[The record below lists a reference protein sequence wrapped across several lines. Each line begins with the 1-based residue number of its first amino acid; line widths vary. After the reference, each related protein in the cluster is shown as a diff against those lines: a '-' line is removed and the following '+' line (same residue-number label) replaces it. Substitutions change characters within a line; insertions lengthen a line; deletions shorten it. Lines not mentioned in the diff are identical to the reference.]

1 MKQAIAAIVVIC
13 LITACAGR
21 NPRPVDAMKVTDK
34 DIARHKPTGEAG
46 SA

>member
-1 MKQAIAAIVVIC
+1 MKQAIVLIVIVC

-34 DIARHKPTGEAG
+34 DINGILTNG
-46 SA
+46 

>member
-1 MKQAIAAIVVIC
+1 MKQTILAIVIVC

-34 DIARHKPTGEAG
+34 DINGILTNG
-46 SA
+46 